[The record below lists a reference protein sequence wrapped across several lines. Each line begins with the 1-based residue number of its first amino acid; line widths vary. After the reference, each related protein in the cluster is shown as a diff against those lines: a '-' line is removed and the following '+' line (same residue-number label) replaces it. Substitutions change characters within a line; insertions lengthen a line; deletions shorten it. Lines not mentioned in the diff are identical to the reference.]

1 MRYVWH
7 SFLWSITP
15 PFYKL
20 SLHFLLYHPFQK
32 LPRAP
37 PSPHEIKKN
46 FEHWWNYEIIAD
58 YCSKKSSSH
67 EEYNRHTFFF
77 LVVWSTKN
85 IATLFK
91 IPLYTWNMMWKCL
104 NCFFLNLLLYFS
116 IDSTFWKFSS
126 SKKFPFPPF
135 YNPPTL
141 VFLLFIL
148 TFLYPSPYSLFGEV
162 LSLHLAKERV
172 MKLWPNNSVTEKSFV
187 KKNPW
192 NTGMIHWN
200 EHSYQMEFCLD
211 TRLTGQKKVVG
222 FSASCRYHFCHIL
235 TNFYTLHL
243 TSSYQGD
250 KLSTQCTN
258 ICHTFPVYAKFLE
271 AVKVFARPYNI
282 LLLSFVN
289 SGPAF
294 FIGWKFLC
302 FLLISIFVP
311 LLSLQ
316 SWLNFI
322 NIFYAF
328 VLDNNFCLF
337 AHGN

>member
-1 MRYVWH
+1 MCYVWH

-32 LPRAP
+32 LPLAP

-85 IATLFK
+85 IAALFK

-172 MKLWPNNSVTEKSFV
+172 MKLWPNNSVTEVFCKEEPMKHWHDPLKWAQLSNGILFGYKIDRSEKSSWLFSFLQISFLPYTNQFLHFTPHIFISRWQIEHAMYKYMSHVSCVRQISGSRKSF
-187 KKNPW
+187 
-192 NTGMIHWN
+192 
-200 EHSYQMEFCLD
+200 
-211 TRLTGQKKVVG
+211 
-222 FSASCRYHFCHIL
+222 
-235 TNFYTLHL
+235 
-243 TSSYQGD
+243 
-250 KLSTQCTN
+250 CTA
-258 ICHTFPVYAKFLE
+258 I
-271 AVKVFARPYNI
+271 
-282 LLLSFVN
+282 
-289 SGPAF
+289 
-294 FIGWKFLC
+294 
-302 FLLISIFVP
+302 
-311 LLSLQ
+311 
-316 SWLNFI
+316 
-322 NIFYAF
+322 
-328 VLDNNFCLF
+328 
-337 AHGN
+337 

>member
-1 MRYVWH
+1 MKLLQIIAVKNH
-7 SFLWSITP
+7 HHTKSITDT
-15 PFYKL
+15 
-20 SLHFLLYHPFQK
+20 HF
-32 LPRAP
+32 
-37 PSPHEIKKN
+37 SSWW
-46 FEHWWNYEIIAD
+46 FEVL
-58 YCSKKSSSH
+58 K
-67 EEYNRHTFFF
+67 T
-77 LVVWSTKN
+77 
-85 IATLFK
+85 FK

-116 IDSTFWKFSS
+116 IDSTFWKFSP

-250 KLSTQCTN
+250 KLSTQRTN

-302 FLLISIFVP
+302 FFVDLNLCSSIISTILIKLYQYFLCIRF
-311 LLSLQ
+311 
-316 SWLNFI
+316 
-322 NIFYAF
+322 
-328 VLDNNFCLF
+328 
-337 AHGN
+337 G